1 MARRVVVHL
10 AAPSEHRHFRKGV
23 LHVKSFASSLHNSA
37 DVEARMMYDL
47 ASDARS
53 SQFVAILPAFFPSSA
68 IVWSSFSEPR
78 KEEHP

>member
-10 AAPSEHRHFRKGV
+10 AAPPEHRHFREGV
-23 LHVKSFASSLHNSA
+23 LHVKSIASSLLNSA
-37 DVEARMMYDL
+37 DAEARMMYDL

-68 IVWSSFSEPR
+68 VVWSSFSEPR
-78 KEEHP
+78 KEENP